1 MLLVIIIKYL
11 MLKNRGLAILA
22 LSAAVSAK
30 SCYSFIGTYSNSDD
44 GDVDIG
50 FTPCWT
56 KDFDKG
62 ALGTGTGLIEFDE
75 KRPTSFTI
83 TTALISGNVL
93 TMWGKL
99 KDGKTTRIFS
109 AMCEFDEDMN
119 CSGYYAQQPDISG
132 TLWLEN
138 D

>member
-1 MLLVIIIKYL
+1 

-30 SCYSFIGTYSNSDD
+30 TCYKFVGTYSNSYD

-50 FTPCWT
+50 FSACWP
-56 KDFDKG
+56 KDFDGG
-62 ALGTGTGLIEFDE
+62 ALGTGSGLIEFDE
-75 KRPTSFTI
+75 SKPTSFTI
-83 TTALISGNVL
+83 TTALISSGVL

-99 KDGKTTRIFS
+99 KVGNSTKILS
-109 AMCEFDEDMN
+109 AMCEFDEDLI

-132 TLWLEN
+132 TLWLEVQ
-138 D
+138 